1 MVEAS
6 HSVQQAKVHA
16 SMGAAVMVLAR
27 QRAIKAVKRQFQA
40 RGLRPHHTSHR
51 EIIAAADAYLAD
63 HRAELIAEA
72 TPIVERWQA
81 EGFFGKRARLLSD
94 AQGGKR

>member
-1 MVEAS
+1 MAEAILS
-6 HSVQQAKVHA
+6 LAQAQLRA
-16 SMGAAVMVLAR
+16 SMGMAVNVLAR
-27 QRAIKAVKRQFQA
+27 QAAMKAAKRQFQA

>member
-1 MVEAS
+1 
-6 HSVQQAKVHA
+6 
-16 SMGAAVMVLAR
+16 MGAAVMVLAR

-40 RGLRPHHTSHR
+40 RGLRPDGTSHR

-63 HRAELIAEA
+63 HRAALIAEV
-72 TPIVERWQA
+72 TPTVERWQA
-81 EGFFGKRARLLSD
+81 DGFFGKRARLLSD

>member
-1 MVEAS
+1 MAEATD
-6 HSVQQAKVHA
+6 SVHQAKVRA

-27 QRAIKAVKRQFQA
+27 QRAIKAVKRGLQA
-40 RGLRPHHTSHR
+40 RGLRPHHMPHR

-72 TPIVERWQA
+72 TPIVERWWA
-81 EGFFGKRARLLSD
+81 EGFFGKRSIR
-94 AQGGKR
+94 

>member
-1 MVEAS
+1 M
-6 HSVQQAKVHA
+6 
-16 SMGAAVMVLAR
+16 
-27 QRAIKAVKRQFQA
+27 
-40 RGLRPHHTSHR
+40 PHR